1 MNTQQDIVVNG
12 SLTDLA
18 KLQLFFC
25 ALRGK
30 ATAEDAIEKRHD
42 VPPHIQAF
50 ASELETR
57 WQEARGTALNASPCE
72 ASAIL
77 REFVAPLDEGLSQG
91 ESDMQQ
97 SFLAGEDIEERF
109 AFWWLLRLYKERA
122 VALETELGLVPE
134 AEELTMIPETEP
146 DAVDEEAL
154 SSFQAAMELAV

>member
-1 MNTQQDIVVNG
+1 MDEQQERVVDR
-12 SLTDLA
+12 SLSDME

-25 ALRGK
+25 ALRAK
-30 ATAEDAIEKRHD
+30 AMADDAIEKPHD
-42 VPPHIQAF
+42 VPPHFRAF

-57 WQEARGTALNASPCE
+57 WQEVRGTALDAPPRVASE
-72 ASAIL
+72 VL
-77 REFVAPLDEGLSQG
+77 REFVAPLEEGLRQG

-109 AFWWLLRLYKERA
+109 VFWWLLHLYKERA
-122 VALETELGLVPE
+122 VAIEAELGLVPE
-134 AEELTMIPETEP
+134 KDEPTVMPIDEP